1 MDLCTIFS
9 NVFKNAAEAVED
21 GGNIKITIVR
31 KEKFAQII
39 IGNSFDRTIQMTQE
53 GGLLTTKVDQENH
66 GFGMENVRRAI
77 QKNHGEFQYHVDEN
91 WFEVEITLPV

>member
-1 MDLCTIFS
+1 
-9 NVFKNAAEAVED
+9 
-21 GGNIKITIVR
+21 
-31 KEKFAQII
+31 
-39 IGNSFDRTIQMTQE
+39 MTQE

-91 WFEVEITLPV
+91 WFEVEITLPVSF